1 MKKLR
6 NGNGK
11 KHKAKNKKA
20 LRNPINLLEETWKLI
35 TKVSEQDD
43 LLTERF
49 AETDRQIKEMAL
61 QSKETDRKLAEIAAR
76 EEKSTADLKK
86 SSEDMHKVLR
96 ETSTIVGNMGRN
108 NGSIAEEFFYNGLSG
123 SMSIGDLQFDKIFP
137 NIRCKNHKTEDEFDI
152 LMENASSVAI
162 VEVKYKAHENDV
174 KSLYEKKI
182 PNYKILFPKQNLK
195 ILGVIAGLSVPDD
208 VRNLA
213 IQYGFIV
220 LTQSGQDIKIIKN
233 ELKEY

>member
-1 MKKLR
+1 M
-6 NGNGK
+6 
-11 KHKAKNKKA
+11 A
-20 LRNPINLLEETWKLI
+20 LQSK
-35 TKVSEQDD
+35 
-43 LLTERF
+43 
-49 AETDRQIKEMAL
+49 ETDRQF
-61 QSKETDRKLAEIAAR
+61 KETDRKLAEIAAR
-76 EEKSTADLKK
+76 DEKSTADLKK
-86 SSEDMHKVLR
+86 TLK
-96 ETSTIVGNMGRN
+96 ETSTMVGNMGRN

-123 SMSIGDLQFDKIFP
+123 SMSIGDLQFDNISP
-137 NIRCKNHKTEDEFDI
+137 NIRRKNHKTEDEFDI

-213 IQYGFIV
+213 IQYGFMV